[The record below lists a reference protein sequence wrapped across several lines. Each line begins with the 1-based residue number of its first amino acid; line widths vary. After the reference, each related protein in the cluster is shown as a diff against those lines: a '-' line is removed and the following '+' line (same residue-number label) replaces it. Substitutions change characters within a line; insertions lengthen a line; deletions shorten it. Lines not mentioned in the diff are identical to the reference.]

1 MEIQWK
7 HVFLAFIVV
16 LLLINLPSILGA
28 VSEVISG
35 FSAVITLGLREASN
49 IHPVRGFQTFAVIKF
64 LVLVV
69 FLVAILRL
77 IKGSNKK

>member
-7 HVFLAFIVV
+7 HVILAFIMV
-16 LLLINLPSILGA
+16 LLLINLPSIFSA

-35 FSAVITLGLREASN
+35 FSTVVTNGLKESLST
-49 IHPVRGFQTFAVIKF
+49 HSVKEFQTFALIKF

-69 FLVAILRL
+69 FLLGVLKL
-77 IKGSNKK
+77 IKSSNKK

>member
-16 LLLINLPSILGA
+16 LLLINLPSVLGA

-35 FSAVITLGLREASN
+35 FSTVVTLAFRETLGN
-49 IHPVRGFQTFAVIKF
+49 HPVRGFQTFAIIKF

-69 FLVAILRL
+69 FLLAVLRL
-77 IKGSNKK
+77 IKNSGKK

>member
-16 LLLINLPSILGA
+16 LLLINLPSIFNA

-35 FSAVITLGLREASN
+35 FSAVVTHGFRETLGT
-49 IHPVRGFQTFAVIKF
+49 HPVREFQTFALIKF

-77 IKGSNKK
+77 IKSSNKK

>member
-7 HVFLAFIVV
+7 HLFLASMII
-16 LLLINLPSILGA
+16 LLLINLPLIFNA

-35 FSAVITLGLREASN
+35 FSTVVTNDLKESLGT
-49 IHPVRGFQTFAVIKF
+49 HPVKEFQTFALVKF
-64 LVLVV
+64 LVLMV
-69 FLVAILRL
+69 FFVGILRL